1 MTRLRVLIAL
11 TLMIAGT
18 SVRAQDTQLT
28 PLPIFAS
35 FIPNVQFAPLYVAI
49 EDGHFA
55 AAGFQAEIQHGDE
68 NVGVMQVAQNAPR
81 YGIIS
86 GEQVILARNSG
97 IPVKYIYSWFQSY
110 PQAVVAK
117 DSVPME
123 APEDLAGLR
132 VGIPG
137 PFGANYTA
145 LTALLA
151 LAGLTEADV
160 QLESIGYV
168 APDVMCADG
177 VDAAIV
183 YSNNEVL
190 EIQRRIDA
198 GECGD
203 LTGINVLQVAD
214 FANMASNG
222 IVVSEDTLANHAE
235 EARAFVQAFD
245 AGALGAITNP
255 ARAYLYS
262 LRHVENLPQSDELV
276 AAMEAAAEEFDAFA
290 AEEPTA
296 EGLSDKRA
304 EVRAALGEQFD
315 PAELAQFDVLL
326 ATVEL
331 WGHPAR
337 GIVSEEAWLMTRDV
351 MAQMGSIPADF
362 DVSSAYTNDFVPEE
376 LLQESSPTE

>member
-1 MTRLRVLIAL
+1 MTRLRVLFAL
-11 TLMIAGT
+11 TITVLGMGAG
-18 SVRAQDTQLT
+18 AQDAQLV

-49 EDGHFA
+49 EEGHFA
-55 AAGFQAEIQHGDE
+55 AEGFEAEIQHGDE

-86 GEQVILARNSG
+86 GEQVILARNSS
-97 IPVKYIYSWFQSY
+97 IPVKYIYSWFQKY

-117 DSVPME
+117 DTVPMN

-151 LAGLTEADV
+151 LAGLTEADI
-160 QLESIGYV
+160 QLTSIGYV
-168 APDVMCADG
+168 APDVMCSDG
-177 VDAAIV
+177 VDAAVV

-222 IVVSEDTLANHAE
+222 IVVSEDTLANNTE
-235 EARAFVQAFD
+235 EARAVVRAFD

-262 LRHVENLPQSDELV
+262 LKYVENLPQSEELV
-276 AAMEAAAEEFDAFA
+276 AALEAAAEEFDAFA
-290 AEEPTA
+290 AEAPTA
-296 EGLSDKRA
+296 EALAEKRA
-304 EVRAALGEQFD
+304 EVRTALGEQFD

-326 ATVEL
+326 ATIEL

-337 GIVSEEAWLMTRDV
+337 GIVSEDAWLLTRDV

-362 DVSSAYTNDFVPEE
+362 DISEAYTNDFIPEE
-376 LLQESSPTE
+376 ILQEGTPTE

>member
-1 MTRLRVLIAL
+1 MTRLRVLFAL
-11 TLMIAGT
+11 IITMLGT
-18 SVRAQDTQLT
+18 GVNAQEELT

-49 EDGHFA
+49 EEGHFT
-55 AAGFQAEIQHGDE
+55 AAGFDVEIQHGDE

-97 IPVKYIYSWFQSY
+97 IPVMYIYSWFQMY
-110 PQAVVAK
+110 PQAVVTP
-117 DSVPME
+117 DTVPME
-123 APEDLAGLR
+123 TPEDLAGLR

-137 PFGANYTA
+137 PFGATYTA

-151 LAGLTEADV
+151 MADLTESDI
-160 QLESIGYV
+160 QMESIGYV
-168 APDVMCADG
+168 APDVMCTG
-177 VDAAIV
+177 GIDAAVV

-203 LTGINVLQVAD
+203 LTGINVLQVAN

-222 IVVSEDTLANHAE
+222 IVVSEDTLTNYPD
-235 EARAFVQAFD
+235 EARAVVRAFD
-245 AGALGAITNP
+245 AGAFGAIVNP
-255 ARAYLYS
+255 AQAYLYS
-262 LRHVENLPQSDELV
+262 LKHVDNLPQSAELV
-276 AAMEAAAEEFDAFA
+276 SAMEAAADEFEAFA
-290 AEEPTA
+290 ADDPTA
-296 EGLSDKRA
+296 EEIAAKRD
-304 EVRAALGEQFD
+304 EVRAMLGEQFD

-326 ATVEL
+326 ATSEL
-331 WGHPAR
+331 WGHPDR
-337 GIVSEEAWLMTRDV
+337 GLISEQAWLTTRDV

-362 DVSSAYTNDFVPEE
+362 DISDAYTNDFIPEE
-376 LLQESSPTE
+376 LVQDGTSAE

>member
-1 MTRLRVLIAL
+1 MTRLRVLLAL
-11 TLMIAGT
+11 TMMVLGMST
-18 SVRAQDTQLT
+18 QAQEELT

-35 FIPNVQFAPLYVAI
+35 FIPNVQFSPLYVAI
-49 EDGHFA
+49 EEGHFA

-97 IPVKYIYSWFQSY
+97 IPVKYIYSWFQMY
-110 PQAVVAK
+110 PQAVVTP
-117 DSVPME
+117 DTVIMD

-151 LAGLTEADV
+151 LAGLTEGDI

-168 APDVMCADG
+168 APDVMCAGG
-177 VDAAIV
+177 VDAAVV

-203 LTGINVLQVAD
+203 LAGINVLQVAD

-222 IVVSEDTLANHAE
+222 IVVSEDTLANYPD
-235 EARAFVQAFD
+235 EARAVAQAFD

-255 ARAYLYS
+255 ARAYLHS
-262 LRHVENLPQSDELV
+262 LKHVENLPQSPELV
-276 AAMEAAAEEFDAFA
+276 NAMEAAADEFDAFA
-290 AEEPTA
+290 AEDPTA
-296 EGLSDKRA
+296 EEIATKRD
-304 EVRAALGEQFD
+304 EVRASLGEQFD

-326 ATVEL
+326 ATVAL
-331 WGHPAR
+331 WGHPSR
-337 GIVSEEAWLMTRDV
+337 GVISEEAWLTTRDV

-362 DVSSAYTNDFVPEE
+362 DISEAYTNDFIPEE
-376 LLQESSPTE
+376 LVQEGTPTE

>member
-1 MTRLRVLIAL
+1 MTRLRVLLAL
-11 TLMIAGT
+11 TMIMLGMG
-18 SVRAQDTQLT
+18 VHAQEELT

-49 EDGHFA
+49 EEGHFA
-55 AAGFQAEIQHGDE
+55 AGGFEAEIQHGDE

-86 GEQVILARNSG
+86 GEQVILARNSA
-97 IPVKYIYSWFQSY
+97 IPVKYIYSWFQMY
-110 PQAVVAK
+110 PQAVVTP
-117 DSVPME
+117 DTVPMD

-151 LAGLTEADV
+151 LAGLTEGDI

-168 APDVMCADG
+168 APDVMCAGG
-177 VDAAIV
+177 VDAAVV

-203 LTGINVLQVAD
+203 LAGINVLQVAD

-222 IVVSEDTLANHAE
+222 IVVSEDTLANYAD
-235 EARAFVQAFD
+235 EARAVAQAFD

-255 ARAYLYS
+255 AQAYLHS
-262 LRHVENLPQSDELV
+262 LKHVENLPQSPELV
-276 AAMEAAAEEFDAFA
+276 TAMEAAADEFEAFA
-290 AEEPTA
+290 AEAPTA
-296 EGLSDKRA
+296 EEIATKRD
-304 EVRAALGEQFD
+304 EVRASLGEQFD

-337 GIVSEEAWLMTRDV
+337 GVISEEAWLTTRDV

-362 DVSSAYTNDFVPEE
+362 DISEAYTNDFIPEE
-376 LLQESSPTE
+376 LLQEGTINE